1 MLSNNFR
8 CAPGTAL
15 RKTVGRVVTRS
26 GVLTKRLTTV
36 SQTRPSI
43 SAMLSFWVITWAGS
57 LLFAALG
64 VETYVKRRW
73 PSRSTL
79 GLGAVVGL
87 SAILFAFVGIGA
99 LVEGA
104 LHSAAW
110 LRDDEMALWVG
121 VLCLWS
127 IFVFGALRAIPW
139 VAAQRE

>member
-1 MLSNNFR
+1 MRWS
-8 CAPGTAL
+8 AQAL
-15 RKTVGRVVTRS
+15 LDKG
-26 GVLTKRLTTV
+26 LTTV
-36 SQTRPSI
+36 SQTGLSI
-43 SAMLSFWVITWAGS
+43 GAMLGFWVTAWAGS
-57 LLFAALG
+57 FLFATLA

-104 LHSAAW
+104 LHRAAW

>member
-1 MLSNNFR
+1 M
-8 CAPGTAL
+8 
-15 RKTVGRVVTRS
+15 
-26 GVLTKRLTTV
+26 LTKRLTTV

-43 SAMLSFWVITWAGS
+43 SAMLGFWVIAWAGS
-57 LLFAALG
+57 LLFSALA

-87 SAILFAFVGIGA
+87 SAILFSFAGIGA

-121 VLCLWS
+121 ILCLWS

-139 VAAQRE
+139 VVAQRE

>member
-8 CAPGTAL
+8 CAPATA

-104 LHSAAW
+104 LHRAAW

-139 VAAQRE
+139 VVAQRE

>member
-1 MLSNNFR
+1 M
-8 CAPGTAL
+8 
-15 RKTVGRVVTRS
+15 
-26 GVLTKRLTTV
+26 

-43 SAMLSFWVITWAGS
+43 SAMLGFWVIAWAGS
-57 LLFAALG
+57 LLFAALA

-87 SAILFAFVGIGA
+87 SAILFSFVGIGA

-121 VLCLWS
+121 ILCLWS

-139 VAAQRE
+139 VVAQRE